1 MPLFKTKTNFFILR
15 PLRHRFT
22 FKFKFFSLVTK
33 VSFCVENI
41 FVRHLK
47 DVLIGLERSSTI
59 VLKNKAK
66 KKKNVVKWHRRIV
79 LYKLVERERSIDWIP
94 LAFFPA
100 QAARVVLYTFKNKKR
115 KQTSIYYLI
124 IECIKKSDRIYY
136 PRNNFFFFPF
146 SLLCISKLSSSHFS
160 SCRPSI
166 FTIVYFFCLFQCVP
180 AQFQISPFLKKK
192 KSSFT
197 PPNNVFF

>member
-66 KKKNVVKWHRRIV
+66 KKKRC
-79 LYKLVERERSIDWIP
+79 EM
-94 LAFFPA
+94 
-100 QAARVVLYTFKNKKR
+100 
-115 KQTSIYYLI
+115 
-124 IECIKKSDRIYY
+124 
-136 PRNNFFFFPF
+136 
-146 SLLCISKLSSSHFS
+146 
-160 SCRPSI
+160 
-166 FTIVYFFCLFQCVP
+166 
-180 AQFQISPFLKKK
+180 
-192 KSSFT
+192 T
-197 PPNNVFF
+197 PTYCSVQVS